1 MECPCLMVILA
12 YALFTGISWQEFLSA
27 IGIIVGGYYAISTLL
42 LYSEEIKSIFNQS
55 QRKVIDADAYDDQ
68 NGSNESI
75 DLMGS
80 VKYETQVN
88 VPHEKVVESEEINA
102 QPLKEVEDPI
112 GYVTINTADML
123 IVKSAAE
130 LLREIKTIITE
141 LSEGS
146 REEITSIY
154 QSLLQRYPQLIGTN
168 HQELISRFINDSLS
182 TNTAHSFTLDEVKSW
197 WTEGNE

>member
-1 MECPCLMVILA
+1 M
-12 YALFTGISWQEFLSA
+12 FNSISWQEFLSA

-55 QRKVIDADAYDDQ
+55 QRKVIEADAYDDQ
-68 NGSNESI
+68 NDSKESI

-80 VKYETQVN
+80 VKYETAVN
-88 VPHEKVVESEEINA
+88 VPHEKVVQSEEINA
-102 QPLKEVEDPI
+102 QPLKEFEDAI
-112 GYVTINTADML
+112 GYVTINTADIL

-141 LSEGS
+141 VSEGS

-154 QSLLQRYPQLIGTN
+154 QSLLQRYPQLIATN
-168 HQELISRFINDSLS
+168 HLELISRFINDSLS
-182 TNTAHSFTLDEVKSW
+182 TNTTHSFTLDEVKSW

>member
-1 MECPCLMVILA
+1 M
-12 YALFTGISWQEFLSA
+12 FNSISWQEFLSA
-27 IGIIVGGYYAISTLL
+27 IGIIVGGYYAITALL

-55 QRKVIDADAYDDQ
+55 QRKSIEADAYVDQ
-68 NGSNESI
+68 SDSNEST

-80 VKYETQVN
+80 VKYETAVN
-88 VPHEKVVESEEINA
+88 VPHENVVESEEINA
-102 QPLKEVEDPI
+102 QPLTEIEDVI
-112 GYVTINTADML
+112 GYVTVDPANML

-130 LLREIKTIITE
+130 LFAEIQTIIKE

-146 REEITSIY
+146 KEEITSIY
-154 QSLLQRYPQLIGTN
+154 QSLLQRYPQLIATN
-168 HQELISRFINDSLS
+168 HQELISRFINNSLS